1 MLYRILRWI
10 SRIGLRWYYRGI
22 EVRDADRVPRTGPV
36 VLAANHNN
44 ALVDALIVATSID
57 REVRLTAKA
66 TLLSHPLTRVIV
78 RAAGVIPLRRAADEA
93 RAGIQP
99 SEDRNRSAFDAVV
112 DALRSDGVVLI
123 FPEGISH
130 SGPELAPLRTGCA
143 RMALEAHGAGVSQV
157 QLLPV
162 GLTFEAKE
170 RPRSRVVVQFGDP
183 IPVATVAGAPDAVG
197 QLTRD
202 LDTGLRAVTLNFES
216 RDEALETLGLSRA
229 LSVAL
234 SSTRPLGDP
243 LPPLS
248 DTVDLARRIE
258 RARAA
263 LPHVAPAVGQRIT
276 TFAESLERWYRE
288 ARAAGVS
295 PADVDMPLST
305 GAGLVFAFREI
316 LLGVLIAPLALWGRV
331 NHWLPIAAALGIA
344 RATSSNPDEP
354 AMHTLV
360 GGLLLVGVWYVLIAA
375 GLVHWFGW
383 PWALAYLALL
393 PPLATLGFWWSD
405 RLRATIRRAKGYLA
419 LRRQPALAHQLRAQ
433 QQTLR
438 DEATAI
444 AGLLDQVPV
453 TGGR

>member
-1 MLYRILRWI
+1 MLYRVLRWV
-10 SRIGLRWYYRGI
+10 SHVGLRWYYRRI

-66 TLLSHPLTRVIV
+66 TLLSHRLTRVVV
-78 RAAGVIPLRRAADEA
+78 RATGVIPLRRAADEA
-93 RAGIQP
+93 KAGVQP
-99 SEDRNRSAFDAVV
+99 AEDRNRSAFDAVV
-112 DALRSDGVVLI
+112 DALRSDGVILI
-123 FPEGISH
+123 FPEGFSH

-143 RMALEAHGAGVSQV
+143 RMALEAQEAGVLNV

-170 RPRSRVVVQFGDP
+170 RPRSRVVVQFGEP
-183 IPVATVAGAPDAVG
+183 IPVATVAGMPDAVG
-197 QLTRD
+197 QLTSA
-202 LDTGLRAVTLNFES
+202 LDAGLRAVTLNFES
-216 RDEALETLGLSRA
+216 RDEAQQTLGLSRA

-243 LPPLS
+243 FPPLS
-248 DTVDLARRIE
+248 DTLDLARQIE

-263 LPHVAPAVGQRIT
+263 LPHMAPALAQRVT
-276 TFAESLERWYRE
+276 SFAESVEDWYRD
-288 ARAAGVS
+288 ARALGVS
-295 PADVDMPLST
+295 PADVEMPLSA
-305 GAGLVFAFREI
+305 GAGMVFALREI

-344 RATSSNPDEP
+344 RATSSHPDEP

-360 GGLLLVGVWYVLIAA
+360 GGLLLVGVWYVLMAA
-375 GLVHWFGW
+375 GLVHWVGW
-383 PWALAYLALL
+383 PWALVYLVLL

-405 RLRATIRRAKGYLA
+405 RMRATIRRAKGYLT
-419 LRRQPALAHQLRAQ
+419 LRRQPALARQLRAQ
-433 QQTLR
+433 QHALR
-438 DEATAI
+438 VEAAALAT
-444 AGLLDQVPV
+444 LLDQGPE